1 MIEEGEVLRELV
13 ILRSERDSLL
23 SSSDEEQLLET
34 AVTQLNMPLSMAKGI
49 IITSA
54 DSAGIEIESDINR
67 VVEAMMLSMAGQQK
81 AISSGDFELIAKY
94 YSRNLRKPL
103 TYARSRLKEI
113 VNRSGVV
120 PRRGGFL
127 FSARWFRSIRP
138 ISNPVDE
145 LGFE

>member
-1 MIEEGEVLRELV
+1 MNEERETLRELV
-13 ILRSERDSLL
+13 LLRSGRDSLL

-54 DSAGIEIESDINR
+54 DSAGIEIESDLNR
-67 VVEAMMLSMAGQQK
+67 VVEAMVLSMAGQLK
-81 AISSGDFELIAKY
+81 TISSSDFGLIAKY

-103 TYARSRLKEI
+103 AYARSRLKEI
-113 VNRSGVV
+113 VNRSGVE

-138 ISNPVDE
+138 VTNPADE